1 MISNINRSHSYIIG
15 PSFSSVSAA
24 RCVCRYIVT
33 KPIGNLIPVFATPP
47 SNSNGH
53 AQISGIIKILEKTI
67 KRVGNI
73 SSGIYFWNNDDEDEN
88 DPKMPPC
95 MGFGG
100 GNDDD
105 GLSVDFTI
113 IGIIVLLVI
122 FLILLRR
129 EKECYE

>member
-1 MISNINRSHSYIIG
+1 MISNINSSRA
-15 PSFSSVSAA
+15 PSFSTVSTTRYAH
-24 RCVCRYIVT
+24 RCVF
-33 KPIGNLIPVFATPP
+33 IGNRQMQRPNSIIIISQ

-53 AQISGIIKILEKTI
+53 TQISGIIKVLEKTI

-73 SSGIYFWNNDDEDEN
+73 SSGIYLWNNDDGDED
-88 DPKMPPC
+88 DHKIPPC
-95 MGFGG
+95 IGFGG

-105 GLSVDFTI
+105 GLGIDFTI
-113 IGIIVLLVI
+113 IGMIILLAI